1 MQQIG
6 VIGGGTMGAG
16 IAEVCAKAGSDVV
29 IVEVKQE
36 FADAARARVEKSLAK
51 AVSRNKLAQDDADAA
66 LGRLRV
72 TTDYADL
79 ADRELVIEA
88 APEIEELKREIFANL
103 DQATG
108 ANTILATNTSSIPI
122 IKVATATK
130 TPERVVGVHFFNP
143 VPVMP
148 LVEIISTL
156 TTAPETADA
165 VSAYVTD
172 TLGKTAVRAGD
183 RSGFIVNALLI
194 PYLCQAIR
202 MFDSGYA
209 SAEDIDLAMK
219 GGCGYPMGPLT
230 LLDTIGLDVTLSAAE
245 SLYAEFAEPHY
256 APPALLRRM
265 VDAGRLGRKAGR
277 GFYTY

>member
-1 MQQIG
+1 
-6 VIGGGTMGAG
+6 MGAG

-51 AVSRNKLAQDDADAA
+51 AVSKNKLAQDDADAA

-88 APEIEELKREIFANL
+88 APEIEELKRQIFANL
-103 DQATG
+103 DEATG

-143 VPVMP
+143 VP
-148 LVEIISTL
+148 
-156 TTAPETADA
+156 
-165 VSAYVTD
+165 
-172 TLGKTAVRAGD
+172 
-183 RSGFIVNALLI
+183 
-194 PYLCQAIR
+194 
-202 MFDSGYA
+202 
-209 SAEDIDLAMK
+209 
-219 GGCGYPMGPLT
+219 
-230 LLDTIGLDVTLSAAE
+230 
-245 SLYAEFAEPHY
+245 
-256 APPALLRRM
+256 
-265 VDAGRLGRKAGR
+265 
-277 GFYTY
+277 